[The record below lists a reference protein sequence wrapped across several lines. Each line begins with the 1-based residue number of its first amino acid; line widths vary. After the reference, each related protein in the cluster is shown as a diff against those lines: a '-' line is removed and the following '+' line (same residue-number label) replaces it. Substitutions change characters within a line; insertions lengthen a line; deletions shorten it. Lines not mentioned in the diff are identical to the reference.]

1 MPFVQFD
8 YPREVLDI
16 GSNGEKG
23 FRRLVSNS
31 NQLSNYWEGKNG
43 SGNVYMTAY
52 GYRATQA
59 PKHHR
64 VDYNTPIIRH
74 FVLDFDC
81 KDFTNKGREVEFTFV
96 QEQVRRLHQ
105 HFSINDYEHYIWM
118 SGGGFHIWIPL
129 KKTLTPSNGLEVSRI
144 KNAGKMYLIKLH
156 KELNLPSND
165 PTVAFDT
172 AGMIRIPNSYNMK
185 RGCWSIPLTS
195 EEIIKSSHDE
205 LIELAQTPRSG
216 FIQHGTVKF
225 DLVVPERK
233 HVSFRKEKRK
243 IDLPDISLD
252 KILVLPCIAQAALG
266 EGNPIH
272 RARFHLANYLA
283 ARLRY
288 WFPPEYA
295 SLDEKAKHAKQIIDI
310 CEAQGWVDFDIN
322 ITTKQ
327 VNSIVYGDYNYSN
340 CKTLIMEGL
349 CTGICNYY
357 DGTAED
363 II

>member
-1 MPFVQFD
+1 MAFVQFD
-8 YPREVLDI
+8 YPREVLEI

-23 FRRLVSNS
+23 YRRLVDNS
-31 NQLSNYWEGKNG
+31 KELSNYWGGKNG

-81 KDFTNKGREVEFTFV
+81 KDFRNKGREVEFAFV

-105 HFSINDYEHYIWM
+105 HFLVNDYEHYIWM
-118 SGGGFHIWIPL
+118 SGGGFHIWVPIL
-129 KKTLTPSNGLEVSRI
+129 KTLTPSNGLEVSRI
-144 KNAGKMYLIKLH
+144 KNAGKKYLVKLH
-156 KELNLPSND
+156 KELDLPSND

-185 RGCWSIPLTS
+185 RGCWSIPLTH
-195 EEIIKSSHDE
+195 EEIMSLTHDD
-205 LIELAQTPRSG
+205 LIELAQEPRSG
-216 FIQHGTVKF
+216 AIQHGTVKF
-225 DLVVPERK
+225 DLVMPDKKQVIFTK
-233 HVSFRKEKRK
+233 QKRN
-243 IDLPDISLD
+243 IDLPEISLD
-252 KILVLPCIAQAALG
+252 KILILPCIAQAALG

-295 SLDEKAKHAKQIIDI
+295 SLDEKAKHAEQIINI
-310 CEAQGWVDFDIN
+310 CQSQGWVDFDIN
-322 ITTKQ
+322 ITTTQ
-327 VNSIVYGDYNYSN
+327 VNSIVYGDYHYST